1 MKLWIKTYV
10 GDKITN
16 SIVLSKKGV
25 SRDVFDEMLK
35 EAVDAAFEAYLH
47 EYDDAIYCIGSALG
61 PHPFPMMVRDFQLVV
76 GQEARIRVQ
85 LKNMS
90 NE

>member
-16 SIVLSKKGV
+16 SIVLSRKGV

-35 EAVDAAFEAYLH
+35 EAVDAFDLPTPVVLSQHFHHFINYNSVKFL
-47 EYDDAIYCIGSALG
+47 
-61 PHPFPMMVRDFQLVV
+61 PRDFVEPVDFDKLIVENV
-76 GQEARIRVQ
+76 KED
-85 LKNMS
+85 
-90 NE
+90 

>member
-35 EAVDAAFEAYLH
+35 EAVDAFDLSTPVVLSQRFHHFANYNSVKFL
-47 EYDDAIYCIGSALG
+47 
-61 PHPFPMMVRDFQLVV
+61 PRDFVEPVDFDKLVV
-76 GQEARIRVQ
+76 ENV
-85 LKNMS
+85 K
-90 NE
+90 ED

>member
-1 MKLWIKTYV
+1 MKLWIKTYA

-35 EAVDAAFEAYLH
+35 EAVDAFDLSTPVVLSQHFHHFLNYNSVKFL
-47 EYDDAIYCIGSALG
+47 
-61 PHPFPMMVRDFQLVV
+61 PRDFVEPVDFDKLVV
-76 GQEARIRVQ
+76 ENV
-85 LKNMS
+85 K
-90 NE
+90 ED

>member
-25 SRDVFDEMLK
+25 SRDAFDLSTPVVLSQHFHHFANYNSVK
-35 EAVDAAFEAYLH
+35 FL
-47 EYDDAIYCIGSALG
+47 
-61 PHPFPMMVRDFQLVV
+61 PRDFVEPVDFDKLVV
-76 GQEARIRVQ
+76 ENV
-85 LKNMS
+85 K
-90 NE
+90 ED

>member
-35 EAVDAAFEAYLH
+35 EAVDAFDLSTPVVLSQHLH
-47 EYDDAIYCIGSALG
+47 TLG
-61 PHPFPMMVRDFQLVV
+61 NHNSVKVLPRDFVEPVDFDKLVV
-76 GQEARIRVQ
+76 ENV
-85 LKNMS
+85 K
-90 NE
+90 ED

>member
-35 EAVDAAFEAYLH
+35 EAVDAF
-47 EYDDAIYCIGSALG
+47 DTG
-61 PHPFPMMVRDFQLVV
+61 
-76 GQEARIRVQ
+76 
-85 LKNMS
+85 
-90 NE
+90 

>member
-35 EAVDAAFEAYLH
+35 EANFTNNICVDKAKAFLK
-47 EYDDAIYCIGSALG
+47 
-61 PHPFPMMVRDFQLVV
+61 QLLD
-76 GQEARIRVQ
+76 R
-85 LKNMS
+85 
-90 NE
+90 

>member
-35 EAVDAAFEAYLH
+35 EAVDAFDLSTPVVLSQHFHHFANYNSVIFL
-47 EYDDAIYCIGSALG
+47 
-61 PHPFPMMVRDFQLVV
+61 PRDFVEPVDFDKLVV
-76 GQEARIRVQ
+76 ENV
-85 LKNMS
+85 K
-90 NE
+90 ED

>member
-35 EAVDAAFEAYLH
+35 EAVDAFDLSPFRKLQQRE
-47 EYDDAIYCIGSALG
+47 ISA
-61 PHPFPMMVRDFQLVV
+61 P
-76 GQEARIRVQ
+76 
-85 LKNMS
+85 
-90 NE
+90 